1 MIKCRII
8 CVIKQSNSDANAV
21 IRPFEHK
28 DKICVETVTVFAV
41 KAGGKFFSINNL
53 VNQDSTVDSFISLT
67 RSNINTKISKTGQKV
82 EDSLHKNY
90 TER

>member
-1 MIKCRII
+1 M
-8 CVIKQSNSDANAV
+8 
-21 IRPFEHK
+21 
-28 DKICVETVTVFAV
+28 FAV